1 MARIIGSKQAAS
13 QFNEL
18 QEIEVG
24 HFLLHIL
31 ERPNALLD
39 HIRRLTLHNVLS
51 CAPASALLFTNP
63 GVERQVR

>member
-18 QEIEVG
+18 QETEVG

-39 HIRRLTLHNVLS
+39 HIRRLALQSPVL
-51 CAPASALLFTNP
+51 CTYF
-63 GVERQVR
+63 GFVVH